1 MEVLYRKYRP
11 KTFSEIVGQD
21 HVKKVLTNALRMNR
35 VAHAYIFAGPRGTG
49 KTTTAR
55 ILAKSLNCEDR
66 KGAEPCNR
74 CRSCLAI
81 DEGTFM
87 DVVELDAASNRGIDE
102 IRRIREATGYRPIEG
117 KYKVY
122 IIDEVHMLTKEAFNA
137 LLKTLEEPPEHV
149 VFVLATTNLEK
160 VPPTIVSRCQ
170 VLEFKNLPENLIF
183 ERLKEVASKERM
195 EIEKEALRFLARRA
209 EGGMRDALTLLE
221 QVWKF
226 SAGGRITM
234 EDVEKAL
241 GLIPLDLV
249 RKYVLSMIEG
259 KLEDVLEVVDKVY
272 YSGKDLELLLQEAV
286 RDILDDVKRLNRTYN
301 VSHQILIQL
310 ARQLMNLMREI
321 RFFEEKRLICRVGS
335 SYIASRFLKEEA
347 VEREEKREKEEEK
360 VVIEEKASKE
370 EKKEKVSEERVIE
383 KTKEEKGVLKEILN
397 ELKEKGDLSIF
408 VALALAD
415 VKISDSKVEIIFD
428 STKAFHYETLKKK
441 LPELENIFNSKMGKV
456 VDISLK
462 LRTEKETVE
471 EVVNKI
477 LRLFP
482 GRVEI
487 EGEE

>member
-11 KTFSEIVGQD
+11 KSFSEIVGQD
-21 HVKKVLTNALRMNR
+21 HVKKVLTNALKMDR

-55 ILAKSLNCEDR
+55 ILAKSLNCENR

-74 CRSCLAI
+74 CQSCLAI

-102 IRRIREATGYRPIEG
+102 IRRIREAAGYRPIEG

-160 VPPTIVSRCQ
+160 VPSTIVSRCQ

-183 ERLKEVASKERM
+183 ERLKEVSSKEGM
-195 EIEKEALRFLARRA
+195 EIEEDALRFLARRA

-226 SAGGRITM
+226 SAGGKITL

-249 RKYVLSMIEG
+249 RKYVLSIIEG
-259 KLEDVLEVVDKVY
+259 KLEEVLEVVDKVY

-286 RDILDDVKRLNRTYN
+286 KDILDDIERTRRTYDI
-301 VSHQILIQL
+301 SHQILIQL

-335 SYIASRFLKEEA
+335 SYIASKFLKEE
-347 VEREEKREKEEEK
+347 VVEKEEK
-360 VVIEEKASKE
+360 KE
-370 EKKEKVSEERVIE
+370 EKKEKVVIREKPSEEE
-383 KTKEEKGVLKEILN
+383 KKVSKEKVTEETKEEKGILEEVLE
-397 ELKEKGDLSIF
+397 ELKEKGDLSVF

-415 VKISDSKVEIIFD
+415 VKISDSKVEVIFD
-428 STKAFHYETLKKK
+428 STKAFHYEILKKK

-456 VDISLK
+456 ADISLK

>member
-1 MEVLYRKYRP
+1 VEVLYRKYRP
-11 KTFSEIVGQD
+11 KSFSEIVGQD
-21 HVKKVLTNALRMNR
+21 HVKKVLTNALKMGR

-55 ILAKSLNCEDR
+55 ILAKSLNCESR
-66 KGAEPCNR
+66 KDAEPCNR
-74 CRSCLAI
+74 CQSCLAI
-81 DEGTFM
+81 DEGAFM

-102 IRRIREATGYRPIEG
+102 IRRIREAAGYRPIEG

-183 ERLKEVASKERM
+183 ERLKEVSSKERM
-195 EIEKEALRFLARRA
+195 EIEEDALRFLARRA

-226 SAGGRITM
+226 SAGGKIAL

-249 RKYVLSMIEG
+249 RKYVLSIIEG
-259 KLEDVLEVVDKVY
+259 KLEEVLKVVDEVY

-286 RDILDDVKRLNRTYN
+286 KDILDDIERTRRTYDIG
-301 VSHQILIQL
+301 HQILIQL

-335 SYIASRFLKEEA
+335 SYIASKFLKEEV
-347 VEREEKREKEEEK
+347 VERKEK
-360 VVIEEKASKE
+360 VVIREKPPEERKKASEEKVTE
-370 EKKEKVSEERVIE
+370 E
-383 KTKEEKGVLKEILN
+383 TKEEKRILEEVLG
-397 ELKEKGDLSIF
+397 ELKEKGDLSVF

-415 VKISDSKVEIIFD
+415 VKISDGKVEVIFD
-428 STKAFHYETLKKK
+428 STKAFHYEILKRK
-441 LPELENIFNSKMGKV
+441 LPELENIFNSKMGRV

>member
-1 MEVLYRKYRP
+1 VEVLYRKYRP
-11 KTFSEIVGQD
+11 RSFSEIVGQD
-21 HVKKVLTNALRMNR
+21 HVKKVLTNALKMGR

-55 ILAKSLNCEDR
+55 ILAKSLNCENR
-66 KGAEPCNR
+66 KGAEPCNQ
-74 CRSCLAI
+74 CQSCLAI

-102 IRRIREATGYRPIEG
+102 IRRIREAAGYRPIEG

-160 VPPTIVSRCQ
+160 VPSTIVSRCQ

-183 ERLKEVASKERM
+183 ERLKEVSSKEGM
-195 EIEKEALRFLARRA
+195 DIEEDALRFLARRA

-226 SAGGRITM
+226 SAGGKITL

-249 RKYVLSMIEG
+249 RKYVLSIIEG
-259 KLEDVLEVVDKVY
+259 KLEEVLKVVDKVY
-272 YSGKDLELLLQEAV
+272 YNGKDLELLLQEAV
-286 RDILDDVKRLNRTYN
+286 KDILDDIERTRRTYD

-335 SYIASRFLKEEA
+335 SYIASRFLKEE
-347 VEREEKREKEEEK
+347 VVEKEEK
-360 VVIEEKASKE
+360 KE
-370 EKKEKVSEERVIE
+370 EKKEKVVIREKLSEEE
-383 KTKEEKGVLKEILN
+383 KKVSEEKVTEETKEEKGILEEVLE
-397 ELKEKGDLSIF
+397 ELKEKGDLSVF

-415 VKISDSKVEIIFD
+415 VKISDSKVEVIFD
-428 STKAFHYETLKKK
+428 STKAFHYEILKKK

-456 VDISLK
+456 ADISLK

-477 LRLFP
+477 LKLFP